1 MPSVDNTKLLLEKS
15 PYFKLFQTFE
25 LAGLR
30 TPHGSIAPNGG
41 QIIGQSTKNQPV
53 RSRKHIHSLFD
64 LKITIFSTALVLEN
78 RSMCLFLLYN
88 TGAQIFQS
96 PQDLTLRE

>member
-41 QIIGQSTKNQPV
+41 QIIGQSTENQPI

-64 LKITIFSTALVLEN
+64 LKIAIFSTALVLGN

-88 TGAQIFQS
+88 AGAQIFQS
-96 PQDLTLRE
+96 PQDFALRE

>member
-41 QIIGQSTKNQPV
+41 QIIGQSTEKSARSFSETYPQP
-53 RSRKHIHSLFD
+53 FD
-64 LKITIFSTALVLEN
+64 LKIAIFSTALVLEN
-78 RSMCLFLLYN
+78 MSMCLFLLYN

-96 PQDLTLRE
+96 PQDFALRE